1 MHAKVKRDPGGY
13 YRWLPRQD
21 RFLRDPSRRKLIRA
35 GNQHSGK
42 TTVALYELI
51 GRCLGTHPAP
61 QDPQAADP
69 GLGRLR
75 PRRPVDPDSTEVR

>member
-21 RFLRDPSRRKLIRA
+21 RFLRDPSHRKLIRA

-42 TTVALYELI
+42 TTVALY
-51 GRCLGTHPAP
+51 
-61 QDPQAADP
+61 
-69 GLGRLR
+69 
-75 PRRPVDPDSTEVR
+75 